1 MKHSKMQTG
10 SAVVFDDKKGW
21 NYHSRGQVNVDPLNA
36 KLFKLIVNVIEST
49 SLTVFARIP

>member
-49 SLTVFARIP
+49 SMTVFARIP